1 MSLSESSPNC
11 QSDPAAKSLSIAV
24 IGGGIT
30 GLVALREIRRRHPQC
45 RVQLYEASSRVGG
58 VLQTTRVDSWL
69 VEHSADMMAT
79 QPGDGWTLCE
89 ELGLTEE
96 MVPTNSEHRGAL
108 VYRGG
113 KLYPVPDGFSLM
125 APSSALSLMKS
136 RLLSWPGKF
145 RLAGERWVR
154 PRSVKDD
161 ESFES
166 FARRRCGR
174 EAYEYLVQPLVS
186 GIYTAD
192 PARLSMQATALARF
206 VKMEQTYG
214 SLMRGML
221 KGESNRQSADQKATG
236 ARYSMFVAP
245 RLGMQQLVDR
255 LADDV
260 GREFLSLESPLQSL
274 KRCTDSDGWQLDFGD
289 RVQRYDRV
297 VLATSA
303 PRASQLLVE
312 VDSQLST
319 EIGSID
325 HASSAVVVLAFPRP
339 SRNPGVFGLVVPNAE
354 KRQMIAASFGS
365 NKFPGRAPEG
375 GLLVRVFLGGALN
388 EAVTQKPDDALIEI
402 ALQELKEI
410 AKVSGSVAFT
420 QVVRWQK
427 TMPQYHVGHLQKL
440 ESIQQRLA
448 KLPGLVIAGNAYQ
461 GVGIPDCTRAG
472 RCAAE
477 KICST

>member
-1 MSLSESSPNC
+1 MSLSESSTTPESN
-11 QSDPAAKSLSIAV
+11 PAAKALSVAV

-30 GLVALREIRRRHPQC
+30 GLVALREIRRRHPQWQ
-45 RVQLYEASSRVGG
+45 VQLYEASSRVGG
-58 VLQTTRVDSWL
+58 VLQTTRLDSWL

-79 QPGDGWTLCE
+79 QPGDGWALCE

-96 MVPTNSEHRGAL
+96 MVSTNQEHRGAL

-136 RLLSWPGKF
+136 RLLSWRGKL
-145 RLAGERWVR
+145 RMVGERWVR
-154 PRSVKDD
+154 ARTEMDD

-166 FARRRCGR
+166 FALRRCGR

-221 KGESNRQSADQKATG
+221 KGESNRQSADQKANG

-245 RLGMQQLVDR
+245 RHGMQQLVDR
-255 LADDV
+255 IADDV
-260 GREFLSLESPLQSL
+260 GRDSLSLETPIHSL
-274 KRCTDSDGWQLDFGD
+274 RRCNDSKGWQLDFGD
-289 RVQRYDRV
+289 RVQHFDRV

-303 PRASQLLVE
+303 PRASQLLME

-319 EIGSID
+319 EIGGID

-388 EAVTQKPDDALIEI
+388 EAVTHQPDDALIEI

-410 AKVSGSVAFT
+410 AKVSGSVAFS
-420 QVVRWQK
+420 QVVRWQN

-440 ESIQQRLA
+440 DSIQQRLA
-448 KLPGLVIAGNAYQ
+448 QLPGLVIAGNAYQ

-472 RCAAE
+472 RKVAE
-477 KICST
+477 QICCP